1 MITIN
6 DYTADRLLICVDC
19 AAWSSEHGR
28 LNPQQFVG
36 LRSDLD
42 TGELLEPHFG
52 KSPCDLCGSTLA
64 GDRYPATLLT
74 KTTTVRGK

>member
-6 DYTADRLLICVDC
+6 DYTSARLELCVDC
-19 AAWSSEHGR
+19 AEWLTTTGR
-28 LNPQQFVG
+28 LNPNQFVG

-52 KSPCDLCGSTLA
+52 KSPCDLCGSELA

-74 KTTTVRGK
+74 KTTTVRGN